1 MSFVSLCCRTLLS
14 RFPEALV
21 VPDLREDIRFK
32 DFPVVV
38 GWPHARFYAAV
49 PLVNSDNVRLGT
61 L

>member
-1 MSFVSLCCRTLLS
+1 VYECAELCD
-14 RFPEALV
+14 V
-21 VPDLREDIRFK
+21 Q
-32 DFPVVV
+32 